1 MPSRYVYNKFI
12 RKILQIDD
20 TPESIALGTAIGV
33 FIAMTP
39 TVGIQMVLA
48 LIFCTLFRANRLAGV
63 VMVYISNPFT
73 MVPLYWLDYVIGAK
87 ILAMETVTRPSFD
100 TAFAG
105 FVVQFQNFE
114 VWAAFK
120 SLVAVNLEL
129 ALPTLVGGGL
139 VGLVCAIT
147 VYPLTLR
154 GVHAGQ
160 RRRAHKQ
167 ALLRLREI
175 RRREREEEAQRAR
188 DAKNPSAERKVG

>member
-63 VMVYISNPFT
+63 VMVYLSNPFT

-87 ILAMETVTRPSFD
+87 VLAMEAVTRVSFE

-105 FVVQFQNFE
+105 FVAEFQNFE

-129 ALPTLVGGGL
+129 ALPTLVGGCL
-139 VGLVCAIT
+139 VGLVCAIP
-147 VYPLTLR
+147 VYP
-154 GVHAGQ
+154 
-160 RRRAHKQ
+160 
-167 ALLRLREI
+167 
-175 RRREREEEAQRAR
+175 
-188 DAKNPSAERKVG
+188 